1 VSYILDALRRAD
13 AERERG
19 SVPSLHAQPAPPAE
33 SREAEVRRLR
43 PSLWLVGGLSLAL
56 LASLAWQFVGRDA
69 AAPGPAPMVPS
80 STPARAEPLDPVPA
94 APAAEAARRSAG
106 AALPPVPAVPATS
119 PSAHAPV
126 EKTAAARA
134 PAATPGPSRP
144 PAPAASAAVPVAAA
158 AEARIPTQAE
168 LPEDIRRQL
177 PALSIG
183 GSIYS
188 DHAASRFLIVNGQI
202 FHEKD
207 RLMPGLV
214 LEQIKLKSAVLNYK
228 GQRYSIAY

>member
-33 SREAEVRRLR
+33 SREAEVRRVR

-69 AAPGPAPMVPS
+69 APPSPGPTVPS
-80 STPARAEPLDPVPA
+80 STPARAEPLDPVPP
-94 APAAEAARRSAG
+94 APAAEGARRSAG
-106 AALPPVPAVPATS
+106 TALPPVPATP
-119 PSAHAPV
+119 PPNAPV
-126 EKTAAARA
+126 QTTPAARV
-134 PAATPGPSRP
+134 PAATPGRSPT
-144 PAPAASAAVPVAAA
+144 PAPAASAAPVAPA

-168 LPEDIRRQL
+168 LPEEIRRQL
-177 PALSIG
+177 PALSVG

-188 DHAASRFLIVNGQI
+188 NHAASRFLIVNGQI